1 MIVLLGT
8 PAEKRDVRVRLYKDD
23 VFLIAQEAV
32 RELDTTLSIEE
43 LFASADQFTKFLL
56 ENDLNDRDVMQY
68 EIDDLRKEVSDRQ
81 TFYILITLSFVKLC
95 ALRKTNADA
104 ENVARALVGFCQEYD
119 GFTGLLKQLFR
130 KEQSRWPENKRADLP
145 VYELRCIENVSP
157 PEDGNTIVA
166 AFVEAA
172 SGLLPDAMQHV
183 ENTLSEVNDR
193 FGHRYQKDVDRL
205 RGARI
210 NKSAHNVYIDKVNY
224 IHDNQNVNVYNDV
237 RNSNKQ
243 PSSQGKAKATNSTET
258 RQEKQHGV
266 EYPVF
271 SKGTGVTDRHIKA
284 LYKFLTARG
293 WISTQTAEADFL
305 RLFDGCDNNCEIIWT
320 GQDKQG
326 NNPAT
331 KLGKAALYVLFK
343 EMADEGLITN
353 GKSGG
358 RVGPVLESHFVDP
371 EGHFL
376 TSVSNVNKVSSRTR
390 SYINKILAMMRT
402 RADAKFI
409 QENLDEDLR
418 TLMEQEGEVKFDK
431 YGR

>member
-1 MIVLLGT
+1 M
-8 PAEKRDVRVRLYKDD
+8 
-23 VFLIAQEAV
+23 
-32 RELDTTLSIEE
+32 
-43 LFASADQFTKFLL
+43 
-56 ENDLNDRDVMQY
+56 
-68 EIDDLRKEVSDRQ
+68 
-81 TFYILITLSFVKLC
+81 
-95 ALRKTNADA
+95 
-104 ENVARALVGFCQEYD
+104 
-119 GFTGLLKQLFR
+119 
-130 KEQSRWPENKRADLP
+130 
-145 VYELRCIENVSP
+145 
-157 PEDGNTIVA
+157 
-166 AFVEAA
+166 
-172 SGLLPDAMQHV
+172 
-183 ENTLSEVNDR
+183 
-193 FGHRYQKDVDRL
+193 
-205 RGARI
+205 
-210 NKSAHNVYIDKVNY
+210 
-224 IHDNQNVNVYNDV
+224 
-237 RNSNKQ
+237 
-243 PSSQGKAKATNSTET
+243 
-258 RQEKQHGV
+258 
-266 EYPVF
+266 
-271 SKGTGVTDRHIKA
+271 TDRHIKA